1 MPSLKY
7 ADFFNMVRR
16 RILLASEREPVA
28 AGELSSCSSP
38 LADGVPCFFLNPLQP
53 ARELLASFCH
63 SFGPIRVV
71 RRARLERPANRI
83 LPGAKTRIPRP
94 KVSCVCGRAL
104 PDQCREAPPIPSV
117 YVTHLRQKIEADS
130 TKPRLIKTE
139 PGIGYRFEAGEA

>member
-16 RILLASEREPVA
+16 RILLAQEREPVA

-38 LADGVPCFFLNPLQP
+38 LADGVPCFFLTHYNLQESYLQFS
-53 ARELLASFCH
+53 ATSLAQF
-63 SFGPIRVV
+63 
-71 RRARLERPANRI
+71 A
-83 LPGAKTRIPRP
+83 
-94 KVSCVCGRAL
+94 SCVVHDWSGLRIVFCPTRKREPPGLKFLAFAVER
-104 PDQCREAPPIPSV
+104 CRINAEKHRQYLRV